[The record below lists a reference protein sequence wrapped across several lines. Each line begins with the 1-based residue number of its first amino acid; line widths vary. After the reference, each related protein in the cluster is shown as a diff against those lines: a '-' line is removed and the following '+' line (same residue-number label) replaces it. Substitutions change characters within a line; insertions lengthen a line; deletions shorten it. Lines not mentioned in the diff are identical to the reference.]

1 MVYLDNS
8 TGAIWHCITPGSK
21 TWYGSGVGP
30 SSNIVKVAE
39 DYSGA
44 DFSDQIQAAQD
55 ASPVGGT
62 ILITESHTMTGQAD
76 LDQPNTTITC
86 APDVTITQGG
96 AAQTTFSITA
106 ANNTIRDCRFDG
118 KKNTVAATWV
128 KIGVNA
134 DGTKLLRNTVHD
146 YRTKGVLLDP
156 ASLGTLIED
165 VTIEGNRI
173 DNTLDTTG
181 VVVTGDLIGANLNTN
196 VANLKIINNTLISRD
211 SGGDPFFLFAGIT
224 SKNILVSGNFMEVE
238 GRDAGNTATACME
251 LAVRDAA
258 TITHPDDY
266 MTGVVL
272 TGNTCHSYDF
282 VESGLTFGMMRG
294 GTFSNNVYAHLGT
307 NTAYP
312 NIYGAEYG
320 QIYEVAITGNTL
332 TMPIGKGISIHEAQ
346 YVTFSGNVVEFENI
360 GSALSDGLRIRQNLD
375 PATHLPMTGHITVTG
390 NVFKSPTNTSG
401 VNQYPINVEC
411 RGETFVG
418 MNVDDIVIDSNV
430 FVGTGSP
437 GGGALSAAV
446 FLGQFG
452 TQGNCT
458 IDRVQVTNNAIDGYD
473 HAIQTNNHVFT
484 DITLAGNTLRNI
496 AVSPILVGNAA
507 STGFYVKGEGAEPPI
522 TAAQCA
528 VGSLWVDTVLGGALC
543 ATAAV
548 GDLCSC
554 SPGVAWVVH

>member
-62 ILITESHTMTGQAD
+62 ILITESHTMTGSAD

-106 ANNTIRDCRFDG
+106 ANNTIHDCRFDG

-128 KIGVNA
+128 KIGVDA

-173 DNTLDTTG
+173 DNTLDATG
-181 VVVTGDLIGANLNTN
+181 VVVTGDLIGANLSAN
-196 VANLKIINNTLISRD
+196 VENLRIVDNTLVSRD
-211 SGGDPFFLFAGIT
+211 SGGDPFFLFAGIG
-224 SKNILVSGNFMEVE
+224 SKDIIIRGNTMEAG
-238 GRDAGNTATACME
+238 GRDAGVTATGCME
-251 LAVRDAA
+251 FAVANGAA
-258 TITHPDDY
+258 ISHPADY
-266 MTGVVL
+266 MTGAEIS
-272 TGNTCHSYDF
+272 GNTCTTYDF
-282 VESGLTFGMMRG
+282 VEQGFGIGMMRG
-294 GTFSNNVYAHLGT
+294 GTFSNNVYTHLGA
-307 NTAYP
+307 TAGYP
-312 NIYGAEYG
+312 SIDALEIGNLVD
-320 QIYEVAITGNTL
+320 VAITGNTFIS
-332 TMPIGKGISIHEAQ
+332 PKGNAVSIHAAQ
-346 YVTFSGNVVEFENI
+346 YVTFSGNVVEHGHLASTGSGVRILQDPPSANHLQSTEHIAITGNI
-360 GSALSDGLRIRQNLD
+360 FKPEAAASGISLYPLRIYCDGTDLAGMFID
-375 PATHLPMTGHITVTG
+375 DVVVTG
-390 NVFKSPTNTSG
+390 NS
-401 VNQYPINVEC
+401 
-411 RGETFVG
+411 
-418 MNVDDIVIDSNV
+418 

-446 FLGQFG
+446 GLHQQG

-458 IDRVQVTNNAIDGYD
+458 IGKVVVQDNNIDSFD
-473 HAIQTNNHVFT
+473 HQLWTNNHIFT
-484 DITLAGNTLRNI
+484 DTTLKDNRATNI

-554 SPGVAWVVH
+554 SPGVAWAVH